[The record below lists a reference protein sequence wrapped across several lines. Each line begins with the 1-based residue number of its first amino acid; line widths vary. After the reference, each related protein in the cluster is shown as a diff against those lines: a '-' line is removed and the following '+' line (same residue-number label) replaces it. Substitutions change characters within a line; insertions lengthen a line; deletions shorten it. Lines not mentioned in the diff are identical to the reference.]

1 MTVSR
6 LYNLLTLYLF
16 VGAFV
21 LLSEQR
27 LGKFAEKELDDVS
40 EVGALVEILFELV
53 CGATFVDGD
62 DEALLATLTTN
73 LAKQTAL
80 RHVCEIN
87 QS

>member
-1 MTVSR
+1 M
-6 LYNLLTLYLF
+6 
-16 VGAFV
+16 

-62 DEALLATLTTN
+62 DEALLATLTAN
-73 LAKQTAL
+73 LTKQTAL
-80 RHVCEIN
+80 
-87 QS
+87 